1 MPQMKLII
9 GLMSLVAVIIIG
21 IAIFVFTHLSS
32 INLNQSIVL
41 IVIAVVG
48 LLIIMGIIYLIMR
61 NVYTKK

>member
-1 MPQMKLII
+1 
-9 GLMSLVAVIIIG
+9 MSLVAVIIIG